1 MIGIRSLVL
10 LSLCW
15 FATNALAIER
25 LTLQVVCELAEQRYR
40 DSLTVEEIGQIEADC
55 AQRLANLLATRIG
68 FLDFVSGSSKPNQ
81 LIVRLG
87 KTAQEADPGE
97 IRAVNFDIAVKG
109 SDVQEKGEPVFWNF
123 RSIAE
128 YLQVPAPDTFADAI
142 TVRFGEELVKNDTQL
157 VQNQLSRLMIADSA
171 FPIPRQQS
179 WLLPFSR
186 DELKTAD
193 DSTFKIKAALIFPTS
208 EERFTYEV
216 VLFGDFAAAPDVP
229 EAFHHKVK
237 ALHLGDDKLPQAAS
251 IERLKTADDVRILH
265 VFVSRYVPPSAPTR
279 TSPSNLAFDGPG
291 GVP

>member
-1 MIGIRSLVL
+1 MTRIWAWVFV
-10 LSLCW
+10 SLCGL
-15 FATNALAIER
+15 ATDAPAIER

-40 DSLTVEEIGQIEADC
+40 DSLTAGEIKQIERDC
-55 AQRLANLLATRIG
+55 AQRLADQLAIRIG
-68 FLDFVSGSSKPNQ
+68 FLDFISESSKPNQ

-87 KTAQEADPGE
+87 KTGQEANPGE
-97 IRAVNFDIAVKG
+97 IRSVNFDISVKG
-109 SDVQEKGEPVFWNF
+109 SGVREEGEPVFWSF

-142 TVRFGEELVKNDTQL
+142 TVRFGEELEKNEAQL
-157 VQNQLSRLMIADSA
+157 VQSQLSRLMIADSA

-186 DELKTAD
+186 DELNTAD

-216 VLFGDFAAAPDVP
+216 VLFGDFAAAADVP
-229 EAFHHKVK
+229 VEFHHKVK
-237 ALHLGDDKLPQAAS
+237 ALHLGDDKLSQAAS

-265 VFVSRYVPPSAPTR
+265 VFVSRYVPSSAPTR
-279 TSPSNLAFDGPG
+279 TSPSNLAFEGPG
-291 GVP
+291 GAP